1 MADEADIGRLFET
14 AERELGPVSGI
25 VCNTGITGRITR
37 VEDMS
42 TAAIREIMDLN
53 VVGLMIANREAVRR
67 MSTKRGGS
75 GGATV
80 NLSSAAPRSGGTT
93 ATVHS
98 GPSKAAV
105 GGRTPDLRPDGG
117 GGGPR

>member
-25 VCNTGITGRITR
+25 VCNAGITGRITR

-53 VVGLMIANREAVRR
+53 VVGLLNANRQAVRP
-67 MSTKRGGS
+67 MAPKRGGS
-75 GGATV
+75 GGATAHRPS
-80 NLSSAAPRSGGTT
+80 LAPRS
-93 ATVHS
+93 S
-98 GPSKAAV
+98 GPPHVAALTHAT
-105 GGRTPDLRPDGG
+105 GHAATWATP
-117 GGGPR
+117 